1 MYSSL
6 SRYFIMRPNQ
16 LVKYIT
22 LSLLCIACCLCG
34 FAQVRHSRINWKKI
48 HVLVYTKN
56 GKGYVHDNIPAAV
69 KGIQRLGQQ
78 NGFSVTVSDSPSDFT
93 DDNLRKFDAL
103 IFTSTNNDVFDND
116 AQRVALMRYIQAGG
130 GFVGIH
136 SVTGT
141 ERHWEWFKRLVG
153 GTFVR
158 HAKHQPFREIVIDSR
173 HPSTAHLPRTLK
185 GEEECYYITTINP
198 DLHVLTVH
206 DLTSVNDKEKPDT
219 YGNAF
224 PGSWCHEFDGGREW
238 YTSLGHDA
246 QRYEDPVFLQHI
258 LGGISWVVAGAR
270 RDYTKAHAQSPN
282 DPLPY

>member
-1 MYSSL
+1 
-6 SRYFIMRPNQ
+6 MRPNQ
-16 LVKYIT
+16 LVKYIA
-22 LSLLCIACCLCG
+22 LLLCIACCFRS
-34 FAQVRHSRINWKKI
+34 FAQVRPARVNWKKV

-69 KGIQRLGQQ
+69 KGIRQLGQQ
-78 NGFSVTVSDSPSDFT
+78 KGFSVTVSDNPADFN

-158 HAKHQPFREIVIDSR
+158 HANHQPFREIVIDSR
-173 HPSTAHLPRTLK
+173 HPSTAHLPRIWNC
-185 GEEECYYITTINP
+185 EDECYYIATINP

-206 DLTSVNDKEKPDT
+206 DLTSVNDKDKPDT

-224 PGSWCHEFDGGREW
+224 PGSWYHEFDGGREW
-238 YTSLGHDA
+238 YTALGHDA
-246 QRYEDPVFLQHI
+246 KRYEDPVFLQHI